1 MPHLVC
7 QADDLK
13 EQVQVLD
20 AAHNGVV
27 DVVQVGVA
35 NQDLKA

>member
-20 AAHNGVV
+20 VAHNGV
-27 DVVQVGVA
+27 VVQVGVA